1 MEEAQVDTLTRDLGA
16 EFGEIVDNET
26 LRAVVEA
33 RAHRYDEAVVQDFVQ
48 LFVEREVRQALKR
61 IA

>member
-1 MEEAQVDTLTRDLGA
+1 MEEAQLDTLTRDLEA
-16 EFGEIVDNET
+16 EFGGVVDNAT
-26 LRAVVEA
+26 LRVVVEA
-33 RAHRYDEAVVQDFVQ
+33 RAHRFDKAPVQDFVA

>member
-33 RAHRYDEAVVQDFVQ
+33 RAHRYDEAVVQDFVP